1 MSSSRKSILGT
12 SNKSEKGPLSP
23 SLKSEKSLV
32 SVKSERNL
40 KSVQSE
46 RNLLSTSN
54 NNSRQNVRV
63 ICRVRPGNDIERA
76 NGSSF
81 NCFEIHN
88 NNTTIATIENT
99 PQFFHF
105 DYIFD
110 TAAKQDDVFRQ
121 TAEPLIDDLLSG
133 YNATV
138 FAYGQTGAG
147 KVRTNI
153 FLSYSPI

>member
-1 MSSSRKSILGT
+1 MSSSSRKSIVGT
-12 SNKSEKGPLSP
+12 SYKSEKNLISP
-23 SLKSEKSLV
+23 TKSEKSLI

-46 RNLLSTSN
+46 KNLLSPT

-63 ICRVRPGNDIERA
+63 ICRVRPGNDIEKA
-76 NGSSF
+76 NGSTF

-105 DYIFD
+105 DCIFD
-110 TAAKQDDVFRQ
+110 TAAKQEDVFHE
-121 TAEPLIDDLLSG
+121 TAEPLVDDLLSG

-147 KVRTNI
+147 KV
-153 FLSYSPI
+153 